1 MNAIK
6 DLKLDDLVD
15 DLRERAMHRIDE
27 LVKEGRK
34 QARHAGG
41 GHETTSLFSAF
52 TIGILA
58 GAVVGAAIALLMTPL
73 SGTQARAKLAE
84 RRAKLAERV
93 DKLRSDDSDKV
104 NWDVSPS
111 GNGKAA
117 GAYEPSYSPPN
128 PVS

>member
-6 DLKLDDLVD
+6 DLKLEDLLD
-15 DLRERAMHRIDE
+15 DLRERAMQRIDE

-58 GAVVGAAIALLMTPL
+58 GAIAGAAIALLMTPL
-73 SGTQARAKLAE
+73 SGKQAREKLS
-84 RRAKLAERV
+84 ERV
-93 DKLRSDDSDKV
+93 DKLRSDNADKV
-104 NWDVSPS
+104 NWDSPSPS

-117 GAYEPSYSPPN
+117 GSYEPDYTAPK
-128 PVS
+128 PVI

>member
-6 DLKLDDLVD
+6 DLKLEDLLD
-15 DLRERAMHRIDE
+15 DLRVRAMERIDD

-52 TIGILA
+52 TIGMLA
-58 GAVVGAAIALLMTPL
+58 GAIAGAAIALLMTPL

-84 RRAKLAERV
+84 RV
-93 DKLRSDDSDKV
+93 DKIRSDNSDKV
-104 NWDVSPS
+104 IWDETPSPS
-111 GNGKAA
+111 GNGKAV
-117 GAYEPSYSPPN
+117 GSYEPSYSPPN